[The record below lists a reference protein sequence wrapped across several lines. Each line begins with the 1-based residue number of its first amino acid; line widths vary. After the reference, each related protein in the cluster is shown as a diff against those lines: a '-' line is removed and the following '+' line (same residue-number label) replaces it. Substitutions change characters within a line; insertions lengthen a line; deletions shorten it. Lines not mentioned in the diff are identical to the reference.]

1 MRSRVQAETQRLYKS
16 SPIAQKPDVANG
28 KQGAL
33 TMMIIRSTGRTSLSI
48 MGAGVFTGQR
58 GA

>member
-1 MRSRVQAETQRLYKS
+1 MQAETQRLYKS